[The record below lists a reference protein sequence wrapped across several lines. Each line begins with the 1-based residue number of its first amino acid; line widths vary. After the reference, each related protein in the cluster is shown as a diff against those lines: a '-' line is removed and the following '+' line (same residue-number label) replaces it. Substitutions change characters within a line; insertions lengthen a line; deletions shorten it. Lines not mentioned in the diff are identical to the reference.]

1 MDRDPEREWGQGR
14 DDLSERR
21 THRDQSPRSW
31 PMDFPNKLSAQLK
44 GMELRLDPESGAILY
59 RHPSLLCLDIQDPSG
74 MARLLA
80 EPVRGKLPIGV

>member
-31 PMDFPNKLSAQLK
+31 PMDFPSKLSAQLK